1 MSQAKKVAQYARAVK
16 EMGIEVQELLRQE
29 DHDKDLRARTLQMLT
44 LATDDDDQKTAA
56 IVTKILDETNA
67 SLLRL
72 TKKSAQKKAEENK
85 LISAIEKKKNDVER
99 NKKLLASLNIGVEPI
114 HNDEYDRLQ
123 EELQVEY
130 ERYVTKVRNVDY
142 LESELR
148 SYHSILLQ
156 QRKRAA
162 HKIRRMQDAYYREE
176 ETLQI
181 LEGGE
186 GGDAYA
192 VADTLSDDDTAP
204 TRSDESLS
212 APSCDDMSG
221 SVEAEEY
228 DSDDSDSNF

>member
-16 EMGIEVQELLRQE
+16 EIGIEVQELLRQE
-29 DHDKDLRARTLQMLT
+29 DHDKDLRARTLQMLN
-44 LATDDDDQKTAA
+44 LATDDDDQKTAD

-99 NKKLLASLNIGVEPI
+99 NHKLLASLNIGVEPI

-148 SYHSILLQ
+148 SYHSILENVRYNNGTPKVQ
-156 QRKRAA
+156 W
-162 HKIRRMQDAYYREE
+162 KILPVLLDEATAWLGTHIKE
-176 ETLQI
+176 
-181 LEGGE
+181 
-186 GGDAYA
+186 
-192 VADTLSDDDTAP
+192 DTA
-204 TRSDESLS
+204 RRGLS
-212 APSCDDMSG
+212 CPPRMVDR
-221 SVEAEEY
+221 EY
-228 DSDDSDSNF
+228 DSDDSNF

>member
-1 MSQAKKVAQYARAVK
+1 
-16 EMGIEVQELLRQE
+16 MGIEVQELLRQE

-186 GGDAYA
+186 GGEAESVKRDAYA

>member
-1 MSQAKKVAQYARAVK
+1 MVAQYARAVK

-99 NKKLLASLNIGVEPI
+99 NHKLLASLNIGVEPI

-162 HKIRRMQDAYYREE
+162 HKIRRMQDTYYREE
-176 ETLQI
+176 ETLQMPEG
-181 LEGGE
+181 EGGE
-186 GGDAYA
+186 AESVKRDAYA
-192 VADTLSDDDTAP
+192 VATLSDDDTAP

-228 DSDDSDSNF
+228 DSDGSDSNF